1 VAALAASTRRVEL
14 GTLVVCTQ
22 FRNPALLA
30 KMADTVDEVSDGRLI
45 LGLGAGW
52 NELEHNA
59 FGYPFDHRV
68 SRFEE
73 ALRLV
78 HALLRTG
85 KADAAGT
92 CVQANGCELRPRGPR
107 PSGPPLLVG
116 SVGERMLRLTAQYA
130 DGWNAWVNQS
140 DNSPAGI
147 PALRA
152 AVDAAC
158 AAVGRDPATLW
169 RSSAVLVEV
178 SGAVPFTPGTVGWR
192 FWPGRQQS
200 GSAEQ
205 LAAVF
210 RAYAE
215 EGISHLQV
223 GVNPSTVAGI
233 EQLAPVLEVLDR
245 G

>member
-1 VAALAASTRRVEL
+1 
-14 GTLVVCTQ
+14 
-22 FRNPALLA
+22 
-30 KMADTVDEVSDGRLI
+30 
-45 LGLGAGW
+45 
-52 NELEHNA
+52 
-59 FGYPFDHRV
+59 
-68 SRFEE
+68 
-73 ALRLV
+73 
-78 HALLRTG
+78 
-85 KADAAGT
+85 
-92 CVQANGCELRPRGPR
+92 
-107 PSGPPLLVG
+107 
-116 SVGERMLRLTAQYA
+116 MLRLTAQYA

-158 AAVGRDPATLW
+158 AAVGRAPATLW

-178 SGAVPFTPGTVGWR
+178 NGAVPFTPGTRLLAILAWPATDGDRRAVG
-192 FWPGRQQS
+192 S
-200 GSAEQ
+200 G
-205 LAAVF
+205 F

-223 GVNPSTVAGI
+223 GVNPSTVAGV

>member
-1 VAALAASTRRVEL
+1 MWYVPSSATRPCWPKWL
-14 GTLVVCTQ
+14 I
-22 FRNPALLA
+22 LLTRSA
-30 KMADTVDEVSDGRLI
+30 TVGLI

-52 NELEHNA
+52 NEFEHHA
-59 FGYPFDHRV
+59 FGYPLDHRV

-85 KADAAGT
+85 RADAAGAYA
-92 CVQANGCELRPRGPR
+92 QAHGCELRPRGPR

-116 SVGERMLRLTAQYA
+116 SSGKRMLRLTAQYA
-130 DGWNAWVNQS
+130 DGWNAWVDKS

-147 PALRA
+147 APLRA

-158 AAVGRDPATLW
+158 AVVGRDPATLW
-169 RSSAVLVEV
+169 RSSAVLVQV
-178 SGAVPFTPGTVGWR
+178 NGAVPFTPGSVGWR
-192 FWPGRQQS
+192 FWRGPLHA

-210 RAYAE
+210 RAYAD